1 MANNIFNNNLAN
13 AVLGPQ
19 SPMADLMR
27 RIDLQVPN
35 LQAAVGS
42 NVQGITTVQSGGGL
56 DPIDE
61 MVTLLGQVQF
71 GDLQDLRAVGDR
83 IRRANEDKKLLRQMM
98 SDAAEGKFG
107 KVQDTL
113 DAHPGLKDRLG
124 ITSAVKPNEGEGD
137 KEAIGRIT
145 DYLKGIS
152 DNVGDLTQELTFEL
166 QSIMTRI
173 NQATQLRSNISAKD
187 SAAKDAV
194 IGNIRG

>member
-1 MANNIFNNNLAN
+1 MNLTNLNNL
-13 AVLGPQ
+13 VLAPQ
-19 SPMADLMR
+19 NTIADLIKR
-27 RIDLQVPN
+27 LDLQLPN
-35 LQAAVGS
+35 LQPTVGA
-42 NVQGITTVQSGGGL
+42 NAQAITSVQSGAGL

-98 SDAAEGKFG
+98 SDAAEGKFD
-107 KVQDTL
+107 KIQDTL
-113 DAHPGLKDRLG
+113 DANQGLRERLG
-124 ITSAVKPNEGEGD
+124 ITSAAKPNEDEGD

-166 QSIMTRI
+166 QTIMTRI